1 MLFQAPNH
9 SIYLRIVAILALLLG
24 LSDASRLL
32 GVNLGTT
39 SPIAAMGLTSFI
51 YLGLFSLAR
60 LFSAVGLWI
69 KASWGAV
76 LLIST
81 TVAELVLFATGNP
94 DIRMTTVG
102 FGVRLVLLLAILA
115 IVGLS
120 FRIRR
125 AQAD

>member
-1 MLFQAPNH
+1 
-9 SIYLRIVAILALLLG
+9 
-24 LSDASRLL
+24 SRLL
-32 GVNLGTT
+32 GVNMGTT
-39 SPIAAMGLTSFI
+39 SPIAAMGLTSFM

-76 LLIST
+76 LLIGAT
-81 TVAELVLFATGNP
+81 MVELFLFATGHP
-94 DIRMTTVG
+94 DIRMTMVG
-102 FGVRLVLLLAILA
+102 FGVRIILLLALLM

>member
-9 SIYLRIVAILALLLG
+9 AIYIRIVAILALLLG
-24 LSDASRLL
+24 LSDAARLL
-32 GVNLGTT
+32 GVNLGAT
-39 SPIAAMGLTSFI
+39 SPITAMGFTSFV
-51 YLGLFSLAR
+51 YLALFSLAR

-76 LLIST
+76 LLVGA
-81 TVAELVLFATGNP
+81 TVVELILYATGNP
-94 DIRMTTVG
+94 DIRMTMVG
-102 FGVRLVLLLAILA
+102 FGVRLILLLAILL
-115 IVGLS
+115 ILGLS

>member
-39 SPIAAMGLTSFI
+39 SPIAAMGFTSFV
-51 YLGLFSLAR
+51 YLAVFSLAR

-76 LLIST
+76 LLIGA
-81 TVAELVLFATGNP
+81 TVVELLLYATGNP
-94 DIRMTTVG
+94 DIRMTTLG
-102 FGVRLVLLLAILA
+102 FGMRLILLLAILV
-115 IVGLS
+115 IIGLS

-125 AQAD
+125 AEAD